1 MCTFSLLTP
10 QKYEHLLTFWGI
22 LEINVPLTHDFHDL
36 LIFKLQ
42 IANDT
47 FYFFYPQIESKMK
60 PLKAPVNLGYY
71 VGSSTK
77 KLDVPSQV
85 LEIWE
90 KWNSRQIFC

>member
-1 MCTFSLLTP
+1 M
-10 QKYEHLLTFWGI
+10 EI
-22 LEINVPLTHDFHDL
+22 LVPLTHDFHDL

-47 FYFFYPQIESKMK
+47 VYLIYPQIEENMK
-60 PLKAPVNLGYY
+60 PLKAPVNLGYC

-85 LEIWE
+85 LETWE
-90 KWNSRQIFC
+90 K